1 MKKSLLCFVFLAFNF
16 FLYPQSFLEKE
27 INIADSLATD
37 VAVLGGNI
45 SCQPI
50 RTSYGYAAT
59 GEGRQLYGFTQEGKI
74 LWQTAIQ
81 DRNVKFLSVFAEDQ
95 LCTVSVSV
103 DSKLSLLNSS
113 GLLLWSS
120 SVDFIVEDSPL
131 QGIDGRIFV
140 RGERNL
146 ACFGMKGTQRWIIS
160 TENQDL
166 SVKPAALNDGSIAVF
181 MNEAS
186 DGKFSMQRFSPYGK
200 LLEILQWNSKPIQ
213 AETIQ
218 DGMLVAFEDGL
229 IQKLSVEN
237 DKIKKLWKIDSKNS
251 KIDSPAKLIPDKKN
265 NETAIVYG
273 SPSKIVVVKNAA
285 GKILKEFRTE
295 IESRKFKYTTV
306 SAQGITICTETNGY
320 CYRKDGSIIW
330 KVKFDPSKKI
340 KYLFTSDSGYIV
352 FCNDNWS
359 MELFQTRLNL
369 NKNTNSFVPY
379 KLKQIENKVEKNYVP
394 SSTQYG
400 QLIDEELLEKMKKD
414 FEDGNYP
421 DKEEQFTAMLS
432 AELKQMSR
440 EWFEI
445 KSRELHEEL
454 FFDSNVEY
462 SRKIFEI
469 LGESQIILCRSE
481 LISMIRNVSDPY
493 LLQQVIQCAGKMSWD
508 PDGQILKTIDYLMNT
523 KKIGPKDTA
532 ILNAIADA
540 TFEICRFMGRPS
552 FFSMGSKIL
561 GYMLFPQFPDEIR
574 HKAIETMEKIKESK
588 L

>member
-1 MKKSLLCFVFLAFNF
+1 MKKSLLCLVFLAFNCI
-16 FLYPQSFLEKE
+16 LYSQSFIERE

-45 SCQPI
+45 SCQPL

-81 DRNVKFLSVFAEDQ
+81 DKNVKFLSVFAEDQ
-95 LCTVSVSV
+95 LCTVSVST

-113 GLLLWSS
+113 GLALWSS
-120 SVDFIVEDSPL
+120 RVEFMVGDSPV

-146 ACFGMKGTQRWIIS
+146 ACFGMKGTQRWIIP
-160 TENQDL
+160 TESQNL
-166 SVKPAALNDGSIAVF
+166 LIRPAALNDGSIAIF
-181 MNEAS
+181 MKEPAN
-186 DGKFSMQRFSPYGK
+186 GKFCLQRFSPYGK
-200 LLEILQWNSKPIQ
+200 LAESLQWDSKPIQ
-213 AETIQ
+213 AEIIPN
-218 DGMLVAFEDGL
+218 GMLVAFEDGS
-229 IQKLSVEN
+229 IHSLSVEN
-237 DKIKKLWKIDSKNS
+237 GKIKRIWKLDSKNS
-251 KIDSPAKLIPDKKN
+251 KIDSPAILIVDRKN
-265 NETAIVYG
+265 NETAIAYG
-273 SPSKIVVVKNAA
+273 NPSKIIVVKNAT
-285 GKILKEFRTE
+285 GKILREFSTE
-295 IESRKFKYTTV
+295 IASRKFIYTTV

-320 CYRKDGSIIW
+320 CYKKDGSIIW

-369 NKNTNSFVPY
+369 NKNSSSFVPY
-379 KLKQIENKVEKNYVP
+379 RLKQIENKIEKNYVP
-394 SSTQYG
+394 SSSQYG
-400 QLIDEELLEKMKKD
+400 QLIDEELLAKMKMD
-414 FEDGNYP
+414 FENGNYP
-421 DKEEQFTAMLS
+421 DNEEQFTAMLE

-469 LGESQIILCRSE
+469 LGESQIILCRTE
-481 LISMIRNVSDPY
+481 LISMIKNVTDPY
-493 LLQQVIQCAGKMSWD
+493 LLQQIIQCAGKISWD

-552 FFSMGSKIL
+552 FFNMGSKIL

-574 HKAIETMEKIKESK
+574 HKAIETMKKIKDSK